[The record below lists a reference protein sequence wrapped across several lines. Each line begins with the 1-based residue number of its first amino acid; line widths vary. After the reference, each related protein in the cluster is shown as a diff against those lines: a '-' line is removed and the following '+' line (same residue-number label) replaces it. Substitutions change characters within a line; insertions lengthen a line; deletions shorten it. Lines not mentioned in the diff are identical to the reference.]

1 MLLMKNYFDEIKL
14 KLKKQVE
21 IEELVIIDN
30 SHKHKGHKFF
40 SPEKFNLHLK
50 VKSLYLNS
58 ISRVNAQ
65 KIIMKILE
73 EDLKN
78 KIHALEISIE
88 Q

>member
-40 SPEKFNLHLK
+40 SPEKFHLHFK

>member
-1 MLLMKNYFDEIKL
+1 MLLMKNYFDAIKL

-40 SPEKFNLHLK
+40 SPEKFHLHLK

>member
-40 SPEKFNLHLK
+40 SPEKFHLHLK
-50 VKSLYLNS
+50 VTSLYLNS

>member
-1 MLLMKNYFDEIKL
+1 MKDYFNEIDKKL
-14 KLKKQVE
+14 KEQIE

-30 SHKHKGHKFF
+30 SHKHKSHKFF
-40 SPEKFNLHLK
+40 SPEKFHLHLK

>member
-1 MLLMKNYFDEIKL
+1 MKNYFDEIKL

-40 SPEKFNLHLK
+40 SPEKFHLHLK

-65 KIIMKILE
+65 KIIMKVLE